1 MKTLYVHVGLP
12 KTGTTSIQYFCA
24 VNRKVLEQKNFCYP
38 DMPFYYANKSHTRNG
53 AFLESLYYDEN
64 GVHQPEREK
73 EIVQEGLAMVGELFQ
88 RFDNV
93 LLSDEGLWTPAYNK
107 RRKAIWEELRAAGEA
122 GGYQVKIIVYLRRQ
136 DQLLESRW
144 NQQIKGGTAN
154 GQLKKNTVTWEE
166 YIKDSSK
173 YVRLYTDYD
182 KGLRHI
188 ENSLGRE
195 NIIVRR
201 FDRKEFYGGSI
212 QADFLHALGLEL
224 TDEFSLEED
233 FQNLNLRLQG
243 NNLEIKRV
251 INGIPTMTVQEAT
264 HFQQVLLSCS
274 EKSNEEYPCT
284 MFSPEEAKALLQRYE
299 AGNNRIAEDYF
310 HDGKPLFDMTI
321 RNTVK
326 WERNNPYFDND
337 VVRFAATSDLQLLRE
352 ITQLQQEVKSLRQEI
367 KGLKQALKHPIRTV
381 LQKL

>member
-1 MKTLYVHVGLP
+1 MKTLYIHVGLP

-24 VNRKVLEQKNFCYP
+24 VNRKVLEEKNYCYP
-38 DMPFYYANKSHTRNG
+38 DMPFYYTNKSRTRNG

-93 LLSDEGLWTPAYNK
+93 LLSDEGLWTPAYNS
-107 RRKAIWEELRAAGEA
+107 RRKTIWEELRAAGEA

-144 NQQIKGGTAN
+144 NQQIKSGTAN
-154 GQLKKNTVTWEE
+154 GKLHNNTMTWEE
-166 YIKDSSK
+166 FTKSSSK

-182 KGLRHI
+182 KGLKSI
-188 ENSLGRE
+188 EKSLGRE

-212 QADFLHALGLEL
+212 QADFLNAIGLEL
-224 TDEFSLEED
+224 TDEFSLEEE
-233 FQNLNLRLQG
+233 FETLNLRLQG
-243 NNLEIKRV
+243 NTLEIKRV
-251 INGIPTMTVQEAT
+251 INGVPTLTVGEAK

-274 EKSNEEYPCT
+274 EQSNKEYPCT
-284 MFSPEEAKALLQRYE
+284 MFSPEEARELLKRYE
-299 AGNNRIAEDYF
+299 EGNNRIAEEYF

-321 RNTVK
+321 KDTVK

-337 VVRFAATSDLQLLRE
+337 VVRFAATSDLILLRE
-352 ITQLQQEVKSLRQEI
+352 IAQLRKEIKSLKE
-367 KGLKQALKHPIRTV
+367 ALKHPIRTM
-381 LQKL
+381 LRKL

>member
-1 MKTLYVHVGLP
+1 MKTLYIHVGLP
-12 KTGTTSIQYFCA
+12 KTGTTSIQYFCT
-24 VNRKVLEQKNFCYP
+24 VNRKVLEQKNYCYP
-38 DMPFYYANKSHTRNG
+38 DMPFYYTNKSHTRNG

-93 LLSDEGLWTPAYNK
+93 LLSDEGLWTPAYNS
-107 RRKAIWEELRAAGEA
+107 RRRTIWEELRAASEA

-144 NQQIKGGTAN
+144 NQQIKNGTAN
-154 GQLKKNTVTWEE
+154 GKLQSNTITWEE
-166 YIKDSSK
+166 FTKSSSK

-182 KGLRHI
+182 KGLRSI
-188 ENSLGRE
+188 EKTLGRE

-212 QADFLHALGLEL
+212 QADFLHAIGLEL
-224 TDEFSLEED
+224 TEEYSLEEE
-233 FQNLNLRLQG
+233 FENLNLRLKG
-243 NNLEIKRV
+243 NTLEIKRV
-251 INGIPTMTVQEAT
+251 INGVPTLTVQEAK
-264 HFQQVLLSCS
+264 HFQQVLMSCS
-274 EKSNEEYPCT
+274 EQSEGEYPCT
-284 MFSPEEAKALLQRYE
+284 MFSPEEARELLKRYE

-321 RNTVK
+321 KDTVK

-337 VVRFAATSDLQLLRE
+337 VVRFAATSDLELLRE
-352 ITQLQQEVKSLRQEI
+352 IQQLRQEI
-367 KGLKQALKHPIRTV
+367 KSLKEALKHPIRTV
-381 LQKL
+381 LRKL